1 MERRRSGRG
10 GWGRDLGIFP
20 TQRAKI
26 GAKNR
31 EKPSNLV
38 GLTGVLFRNPL
49 EENGLRRYR
58 GLWDL
63 HGYFAG
69 SLFGLEGYVRIRTC
83 GTYGRLSQFL
93 APFADVSRVAPH
105 VVGMLLAVA
114 ALVFN
119 ARSVLFLLLLRI
131 GTAEVVWILGPP

>member
-20 TQRAKI
+20 SQRAQI

-31 EKPSNLV
+31 GKPSDLV
-38 GLTGVLFRNPL
+38 GLTGTLSRNPL
-49 EENGLRRYR
+49 KENGSRRYR

-63 HGYFAG
+63 QGYFAR
-69 SLFGLEGYVRIRTC
+69 SLFGLERYVRIRTC
-83 GTYGRLSQFL
+83 GTYWRLSQFL
-93 APFADVSRVAPH
+93 APFADVSRVAPY
-105 VVGMLLAVA
+105 VVGMLLTVA
-114 ALVFN
+114 ALVVG

-131 GTAEVVWILGPP
+131 GTAEVVWVLGPP